1 MSTPE
6 PPSHGPLSSGDPPG
20 QTTQAETTQAGL
32 SPESLAVPD
41 PSPASGA
48 ASPPAASS
56 SQAWLQVFLTT
67 ATTVFLAELGDKT
80 QLAALLLSAQSGR
93 PAVVFVGASL
103 ALICSSLVGVLLGR
117 WLSRCWAFGWAAR
130 RYCSWRPIT
139 CRLVRPWDE
148 SSLIHGPG
156 PAPGF
161 ASRPFAVAPRPCLPY
176 SPPPSSPCFWPN

>member
-6 PPSHGPLSSGDPPG
+6 PLSHGPLSSGDPLG
-20 QTTQAETTQAGL
+20 QTTQADTTQAEL
-32 SPESLAVPD
+32 SPASLSVPD

-48 ASPPAASS
+48 ASTPAAPP

-117 WLSRCWAFGWAAR
+117 WLSRLMAPEQLERAAGVIMVVLGLWLGR
-130 RYCSWRPIT
+130 QAV
-139 CRLVRPWDE
+139 LQ
-148 SSLIHGPG
+148 LAANHLQAG
-156 PAPGF
+156 PALG
-161 ASRPFAVAPRPCLPY
+161 
-176 SPPPSSPCFWPN
+176 

>member
-6 PPSHGPLSSGDPPG
+6 RASHGPLSSGDLPG
-20 QTTQAETTQAGL
+20 ETTQSGS
-32 SPESLAVPD
+32 SPQSPAWPD

-48 ASPPAASS
+48 ASPPGPPS

-117 WLSRCWAFGWAAR
+117 WLSRLMAPEQLERAAGVIMVVLGLWLGR
-130 RYCSWRPIT
+130 Q
-139 CRLVRPWDE
+139 
-148 SSLIHGPG
+148 
-156 PAPGF
+156 
-161 ASRPFAVAPRPCLPY
+161 AVLQLAGDHLQ
-176 SPPPSSPCFWPN
+176 SGTAWG